1 MLYFCKYLETSF
13 VVVDY
18 CLLFYDF
25 FVFYDLFVLY
35 YYYCLEI

>member
-1 MLYFCKYLETSF
+1 MSF

-18 CLLFYDF
+18 RFFFYNLFVSYDF
-25 FVFYDLFVLY
+25 FVFY